1 MKGKSTTSVFLKSF
15 FAVLLGSLAL
25 TYVWMYFE
33 NRRLQID
40 ESKIPDLKIL
50 ESNYER
56 EKASVDGFISRA
68 DAALADL
75 DSQPRKKLTEP
86 DLGRCYKI
94 TYAPIDQ
101 SSPFSQRPEISKE
114 LDQQCADEQYE
125 VARRQA
131 VEFEKTVADKRAEIV
146 STRKDLEKHLS
157 DIRSRFN
164 SERVHMLNEQ
174 QRKSS
179 KDSFITKFP
188 IVFGAILVLTLAGV
202 YCTQA
207 LVRRNAF

>member
-1 MKGKSTTSVFLKSF
+1 MKGKYTTSVFFKGF
-15 FAVLLGSLAL
+15 FAVLLVSLAI
-25 TYVWMYFE
+25 TYAWMYGE
-33 NRRLQID
+33 SRRKQID
-40 ESKIPDLKIL
+40 DSKIPDLKIL

-56 EKASVDGFISRA
+56 EKTSVEGFISRA
-68 DAALADL
+68 DAALSDL
-75 DSQPRKKLTEP
+75 DSQPTKKLTEP

-94 TYAPIDQ
+94 TYAPTDQ
-101 SSPFSQRPEISKE
+101 SAPFSQRPEISKE

-131 VEFEKTVADKRAEIV
+131 IELEKTISDKRAEII
-146 STRKDLEKHLS
+146 STKTDLEEHLS
-157 DIRSRFN
+157 DIRSTFN

-202 YCTQA
+202 YCTQT
-207 LVRRNAF
+207 LVGRKAF